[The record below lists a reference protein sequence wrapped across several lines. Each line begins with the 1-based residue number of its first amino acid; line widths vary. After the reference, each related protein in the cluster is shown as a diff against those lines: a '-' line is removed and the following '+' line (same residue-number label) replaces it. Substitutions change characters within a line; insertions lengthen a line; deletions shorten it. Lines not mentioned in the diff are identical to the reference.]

1 MNAWNVHNLLLI
13 RATRRRSTS
22 RRCSV
27 IPSANVDL
35 DSIPDVI
42 QWFLDF
48 DQRVAII
55 KHPNVEE
62 VFQWKQEQSR
72 AAGEKVF
79 DFNRAEDRLAIGI
92 IQALVGVSNGNR
104 AAFLDQPTS

>member
-1 MNAWNVHNLLLI
+1 MTWATQPLHN
-13 RATRRRSTS
+13 RNRQWPQRD
-22 RRCSV
+22 
-27 IPSANVDL
+27 SANDDGRQPAAAQRDARGNVDL
-35 DSIPDVI
+35 DSVPDVI

-72 AAGEKVF
+72 EAGEEVF
-79 DFNRAEDRLAIGI
+79 AFNRLRTVWPSA
-92 IQALVGVSNGNR
+92 
-104 AAFLDQPTS
+104 